1 MRHNKTMLFVLILV
15 VLASLFTGCV
25 KAVEAEEIDLTT
37 YDYSHEPVATIE
49 LETGEVIKVSLLTKI
64 APNTVNNFITL
75 AMDGFYDGTT
85 FHRVMK
91 DFMIQGGDP
100 LGTGLGGPGYSIKGE
115 FNNNGFAN
123 GLKHTRGVI
132 SMARTRDKDSA
143 GSQFFIMH
151 KDTASLDG
159 DYASFGV
166 VTEGLEVVDRIAETP
181 VDKNDKPIDPVI
193 IKTISIELNGYEQ
206 DSPVKFK

>member
-1 MRHNKTMLFVLILV
+1 MRHNKTTVLLLTMVII
-15 VLASLFTGCV
+15 ASLFTGCV

-49 LETGEVIKVSLLTKI
+49 LETGEIIKVSLFTKI

-100 LGTGLGGPGYSIKGE
+100 LGTGNGGPGYSIKGE

-159 DYASFGV
+159 DYASFGYV
-166 VTEGLEVVDRIAETP
+166 ISGIEVVDQIAEMA
-181 VDKNDKPIDPVI
+181 VDTNDKPIEPVI
-193 IKTISIELNGYEQ
+193 IKSITIELNDYEPE
-206 DSPVKFK
+206 SPIKM

>member
-1 MRHNKTMLFVLILV
+1 MRHNKTTVLLLTMVII
-15 VLASLFTGCV
+15 ASLFTGCV

-49 LETGEVIKVSLLTKI
+49 LETGEIIKVSLFTKI

-100 LGTGLGGPGYSIKGE
+100 LGTGNGGPGYSIKGE

-159 DYASFGV
+159 DYASFGYV
-166 VTEGLEVVDRIAETP
+166 ISGIEVVDQIAEVP
-181 VDKNDKPIDPVI
+181 VDTNDKPIEPVI
-193 IKTISIELNGYEQ
+193 IKSITIELNGYEPE
-206 DSPVKFK
+206 SPIKM

>member
-1 MRHNKTMLFVLILV
+1 MRHNKTMVFVLILV

-25 KAVEAEEIDLTT
+25 KAVEAEEIDLAT
-37 YDYSHEPVATIE
+37 YDYSNEPVATIE
-49 LETGEVIKVSLLTKI
+49 LETGEIIKVSLFTKI

-115 FNNNGFAN
+115 FNSNGFAN

-132 SMARTRDKDSA
+132 SMARTRDMDSA

-151 KDTASLDG
+151 KDTPSLDG
-159 DYASFGV
+159 DYARFGV
-166 VTEGLEVVDRIAETP
+166 VTEGIEVVDRIAETP

-193 IKTISIELNGYEQ
+193 IKTITIELNGYEP
-206 DSPVKFK
+206 DSPIKFK